1 MKGTCIASLERDV
14 AILVASATFL
24 QSISQNL
31 ALTVV
36 VKLTQSLTKLS
47 GVLPVTSS
55 HWALVVPPVM
65 EQSNLRVGVSPLY
78 WLIIPLEAA
87 TGTGMV
93 RVIGLWNFRLRGS
106 MVTIGDTATR
116 LPSSLAVSS
125 EGIGWAWRPTL
136 IFLVSAPWGKTAWT
150 WGTTVELTTPPSGPM
165 A

>member
-1 MKGTCIASLERDV
+1 
-14 AILVASATFL
+14 
-24 QSISQNL
+24 
-31 ALTVV
+31 
-36 VKLTQSLTKLS
+36 
-47 GVLPVTSS
+47 
-55 HWALVVPPVM
+55 M

-125 EGIGWAWRPTL
+125 EGMGWAWNL
-136 IFLVSAPWGKTAWT
+136 K
-150 WGTTVELTTPPSGPM
+150 
-165 A
+165 